1 MMRGRFLQ
9 QIDSGKTIALGLCY
23 YEFQEIEDSKRDQR
37 LYRNFSTVVRDA
49 KVGSGLN
56 GR

>member
-49 KVGSGLN
+49 KVEVD
-56 GR
+56 